1 MMMAPHVPLI
11 VVVLF
16 YLVLFCYGWC
26 VQGKMSNYDTDV
38 FVPILEAIRVGTGA
52 KPYTGKVRHT
62 WYTVRVTYTSTLGGE
77 DVHWMC
83 KAKSERRITSSI
95 IQSSNSVRLF
105 LAVSTLH
112 SNHPIGISS

>member
-1 MMMAPHVPLI
+1 
-11 VVVLF
+11 
-16 YLVLFCYGWC
+16 
-26 VQGKMSNYDTDV
+26 MSNYDTDV

-105 LAVSTLH
+105 LASPFKP
-112 SNHPIGISS
+112 SNRDFIVTHFCNAQYKAHGMNTFSMPRIRYYMV